1 MNLKSEAASNIA
13 DRSVLDQTHR
23 VLGQLLPGGVAQ
35 GRLLQRRQVV
45 VEVGEGVP
53 GRAHSH
59 PGQPDVRYGQ
69 RLDGG
74 GDRTVGPVLDR
85 AVSKSS

>member
-1 MNLKSEAASNIA
+1 MNLKSAAVSNIA

-23 VLGQLLPGGVAQ
+23 VLGQLLPGGVAE
-35 GRLLQRRQVV
+35 GHLLQRRQVV

-59 PGQPDVRYGQ
+59 PGQTDVRYRQ

-85 AVSKSS
+85 AVNISS